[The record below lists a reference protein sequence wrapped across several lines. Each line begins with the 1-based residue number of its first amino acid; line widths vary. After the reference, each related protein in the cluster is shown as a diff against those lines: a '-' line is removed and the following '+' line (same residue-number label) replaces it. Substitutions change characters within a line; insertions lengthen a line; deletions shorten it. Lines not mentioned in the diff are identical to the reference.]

1 MMKFVAKKLWNSSPI
16 EASPILSVH
25 KNLEFFQPSPRI
37 EILQTTSIRFSYKLI
52 VKKTVEAS
60 RDSIAQFN
68 VKEIDSNPDMT
79 KPPSSD
85 FKGHSFGGRRRIQ
98 IFHYEIIKS

>member
-68 VKEIDSNPDMT
+68 VKEIDSNPECDEAA
-79 KPPSSD
+79 K
-85 FKGHSFGGRRRIQ
+85 FRLQRALFVGRRRIQ
-98 IFHYEIIKS
+98 ILTTK